1 LLTTLQLDILFPTFT
16 TMKWHQKHLFLAVL
30 LPVQYLLIQLVSS
43 NPEWIEKYYA
53 AGFYPYISKF
63 LRLIFGWIP
72 FSFGDIVLFFLIL
85 LFVRFLFLLVW
96 TKFKNFKYKIV
107 HFFAI
112 ISILYG
118 CFYLFWGLNY
128 YREPLSKNLGFEQK
142 IYTTDELVSLTTHII
157 QQLNSAQISITKNDS
172 LKVENPYNQE
182 EMYEI
187 AVESYQNL
195 AHTYPQF
202 QYRFP
207 SVKSSLMSLLQ
218 SYNGTSGYFNPLT
231 GEAQVNARIP
241 KTSYPTT
248 TCHEMAHQLGF
259 AAENEANFI
268 GFLAANSSDDI
279 YFTYASYR
287 MALGYC
293 IAELRKRD
301 AEKFTFLMKTVNVGI
316 LKDFKESF
324 DFWEQYQNPFEPYIK
339 KGYDAYLKANNQ
351 QKGVDS
357 YNYVVDLLISY
368 FEVKA

>member
-1 LLTTLQLDILFPTFT
+1 
-16 TMKWHQKHLFLAVL
+16 MKWHQKQLYLVAL
-30 LPVQYLLIQLVSS
+30 LPLQYLIIQLVSS
-43 NPEWIEKYYA
+43 KPEWIEKYYA
-53 AGFYPYISKF
+53 TGFYPYMAKF

-72 FSFGDIVLFFLIL
+72 FSFGDILLFFLIL
-85 LFVRFLFLLVW
+85 LFVRFLFLLFR
-96 TKFKNFKYKIV
+96 TKFKNFKYKII

-112 ISILYG
+112 ISLLYG

-142 IYTTDELVSLTTHII
+142 KYTTDELFLLTKYLIN
-157 QQLNSAQISITKNDS
+157 QLNSSQINITKSDS
-172 LKVENPYNQE
+172 IKVENNYKQE

-187 AVESYQNL
+187 AVKSYQNL
-195 AHTYPQF
+195 ADKYPQF
-202 QYRFP
+202 QYDFP
-207 SVKSSLMSLLQ
+207 SIKNSLMSLLQ
-218 SYNGTSGYFNPLT
+218 TYNGTSGYFNPLT

-268 GFLAANSSDDI
+268 GFLAANHSKDS
-279 YFTYASYR
+279 YFKYASYR
-287 MALGYC
+287 MAFGYC
-293 IAELRKRD
+293 ISELRKRD
-301 AEKFTFLMKTVNVGI
+301 PEKHALLMKSVNSGI

-324 DFWEQYQNPFEPYIK
+324 EFWEQYQNPFEPLIK

-368 FEVKA
+368 FEVTK

>member
-1 LLTTLQLDILFPTFT
+1 
-16 TMKWHQKHLFLAVL
+16 MKWNKKHLFFVAL
-30 LPVQYLLIQLVSS
+30 LPIQFLFVQTVAKYPSVIENYYSSGIYL
-43 NPEWIEKYYA
+43 A
-53 AGFYPYISKF
+53 ISKF
-63 LRLIFGWIP
+63 LRLLFGWIP
-72 FSFGDIVLFFLIL
+72 FSIGDILLFFLVFI
-85 LFVRFLFLLVW
+85 FIRFLIRLVKTRFQFFLH
-96 TKFKNFKYKIV
+96 KIT

-128 YREPLSKNLGFEQK
+128 YRKPLSENLGFQQK
-142 IYTTDELVSLTTHII
+142 KYTTDVLFNITKNII
-157 QQLNSAQISITKNDS
+157 QKLNETQLQITKNDS
-172 LKVENPYNQE
+172 IKVENPYNQQ

-187 AVESYQNL
+187 AIESYQKL
-195 AHTYPQF
+195 AKNYPQF
-202 QYRFP
+202 SYQFP

-218 SYNGTSGYFNPLT
+218 SYNGTSGYFNPLS

-248 TCHEMAHQLGF
+248 TCHEIAHQLGF

-268 GFLAANSSDDI
+268 GFLAANHSNDI

-287 MALGYC
+287 MAFGYC
-293 IAELRKRD
+293 ISELRKRD
-301 AEKFTFLMKTVNVGI
+301 PEKQALLMKSVNSGI

-351 QKGVDS
+351 HKGVDS

-368 FEVKA
+368 FEKNGFKNLDMN